1 MILQKGPWVFNN
13 NQNSGYLDR
22 PYLVLERDERH
33 YFRKYRG
40 FAISKDVFEYAID
53 RNVSFYEVHYVPEMK
68 VLIYNLQDFR
78 SGYRAMFSGEIQY
91 ILPSSRA
98 IMSFP
103 AREFVPQHMEPNR
116 RNTQ

>member
-68 VLIYNLQDFR
+68 VLIYNLQDFM
-78 SGYRAMFSGEIQY
+78 SGYKAMYSGEIQY

-103 AREFVPQHMEPNR
+103 AREFVPQHMEPAR

>member
-98 IMSFP
+98 I
-103 AREFVPQHMEPNR
+103 REFQVLKFTALHIPESMEVNP
-116 RNTQ
+116 

>member
-1 MILQKGPWVFNN
+1 MILQRGPWIFNN

-78 SGYRAMFSGEIQY
+78 SGYKAMFSGEIQY
-91 ILPSSRA
+91 ILPSSSA

-103 AREFVPQHMEPNR
+103 AREFVPQHMEPTR

>member
-1 MILQKGPWVFNN
+1 MIQQKGPWVFNN

-40 FAISKDVFEYAID
+40 FAISKDVFEYATD
-53 RNVSFYEVHYVPEMK
+53 RDVSFYEVHYAPEMK

-91 ILPSSRA
+91 ILPGSRA
-98 IMSFP
+98 I
-103 AREFVPQHMEPNR
+103 REFQVRKFAPQHISESMEVNP
-116 RNTQ
+116 

>member
-40 FAISKDVFEYAID
+40 FSISRDVFEYAID

-78 SGYRAMFSGEIQY
+78 SGYKAMYSGEIQY

-103 AREFVPQHMEPNR
+103 ARKFVPQHMEPAR

>member
-1 MILQKGPWVFNN
+1 MIQQKGPWVFNN
-13 NQNSGYLDR
+13 ELNSGYLDI

-33 YFRKYRG
+33 YLRKYRG
-40 FAISKDVFEYAID
+40 FSISRDVFEYAID

-103 AREFVPQHMEPNR
+103 AREFVPQHMEPVR

>member
-1 MILQKGPWVFNN
+1 MIELKGPWLFYN
-13 NQNSGYLDR
+13 NQNSGYIDAE
-22 PYLVLERDERH
+22 YLVLERDERH

-40 FAISKDVFEYAID
+40 FSISKEVFEYATD
-53 RNVSFYEVHYVPEMK
+53 RDVNFYEVHYVPEMK

-98 IMSFP
+98 I
-103 AREFVPQHMEPNR
+103 REFQVLKFTAQHITEPMEVNP
-116 RNTQ
+116 

>member
-1 MILQKGPWVFNN
+1 MIQQKGPWVFNN
-13 NQNSGYLDR
+13 ELNSGYLDI

-40 FAISKDVFEYAID
+40 FSISRDVFEYAID

-68 VLIYNLQDFR
+68 VLIYNLRDFR